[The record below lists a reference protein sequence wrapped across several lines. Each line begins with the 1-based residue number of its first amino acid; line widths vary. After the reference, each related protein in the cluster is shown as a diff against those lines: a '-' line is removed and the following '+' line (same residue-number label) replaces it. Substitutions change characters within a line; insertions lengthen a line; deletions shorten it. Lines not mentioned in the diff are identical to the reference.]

1 MKYIKATILTILC
14 TVFLHIEAGSSYTRI
29 IDFYGHPLTVSYDPQ
44 LSSLKFRKWDQAE
57 ISRNLSVFRNSNLS
71 ISVNNL
77 KRHIVIF
84 DLDGTA
90 TTLLIDKYARQ
101 ISRAND
107 KNTTTFIKYIFLKE
121 LNYDVILTK
130 TGTDLNCMGNLNF
143 TPGRY
148 IFIKYANKTYK
159 DLDYTNRKNKGKHL
173 IFMDKKITTKR
184 ISHTI
189 LSLPLMNAKLKNK
202 DISFIVAGDTFMI
215 KVKSNGSIIE
225 FLGDLPMFDV
235 GNYFTDAPMS
245 PEMDSSLMKYLKQQ
259 IKGRELIDQVKF
271 LLAFVQQVVPYGS
284 DYDKYGE
291 ERFYYP
297 EETIMSASSD
307 CEDKV
312 MLMSY
317 LTHNILGL
325 KSIGLFFKQDE
336 HLSLGIEIPG
346 YAPHGSFNYS
356 GKTYVSCEPTA
367 PAPRIPQSQFSLQR
381 VDEVIEF

>member
-1 MKYIKATILTILC
+1 MKYFKATLLTILC
-14 TVFLHIEAGSSYTRI
+14 SVLLNFEAGSSYTHI

-44 LSSLKFRKWDQAE
+44 LSTLKFRKGDQAE
-57 ISRNLSVFRNSNLS
+57 ISQNLSIFRNSNLS
-71 ISVNNL
+71 ISVNSL
-77 KRHIVIF
+77 KRHIAIF

-107 KNTTTFIKYIFLKE
+107 KNTTTFIKYLFLKE

-148 IFIKYANKTYK
+148 IFIKYAQKTYK
-159 DLDYTNRKNKGKHL
+159 DLDYSNRKHKGKHL

-184 ISHTI
+184 ISHNI
-189 LSLPLMNAKLKNK
+189 LSLPLVNAKLKSR

-215 KVKSNGSIIE
+215 EIKSNGSMTE
-225 FLGDLPMFDV
+225 FLGDLPMFEV
-235 GNYFTDAPMS
+235 GKYFTDVPLSA
-245 PEMDSSLMKYLKQQ
+245 EMDSSLMKYLKQQ
-259 IKGRELIDQVKF
+259 VKGRDIIDQVKL

-297 EETIMSASSD
+297 EETIMSTTSD
-307 CEDKV
+307 CEDKA

-325 KSIGLFFKQDE
+325 KSIGLFYKQDE

-346 YAPHGSFNYS
+346 YAPHGSFKYS

-367 PAPRIPQSQFSLQR
+367 PTPRIPQSQFSLQR